1 MITWH
6 VDSTGIRLYRGHEL
20 LGVIPFAR
28 FAILIYDMAQEMRK
42 ATT

>member
-20 LGVIPFAR
+20 VGLIPFKS
-28 FAILIYDMAQEMRK
+28 FAVLLYDMAQEMRK

>member
-6 VDSTGIRLYRGHEL
+6 VDDTGIRLYRGHEL
-20 LGVIPFAR
+20 VGTIPASQFANLL
-28 FAILIYDMAQEMRK
+28 FHMAQEMRK